1 MPATVFELYFEDFH
15 PGWTFEQ
22 GARTLSAADIK
33 AFAREWD
40 PQRYHTDE
48 EQARASPY
56 GGLIASGWQIASL
69 SFRLFWQSGFIYGGS
84 LGSPGIQDL
93 RWLKP
98 VRPGDTIFV
107 EAEVT
112 STRLSSKG
120 DRGYV
125 GVSYAAKNQKG
136 ETVLTMAGTQIMA
149 LRPSR
154 DPRPKT
160 KAAKVK

>member
-1 MPATVFELYFEDFH
+1 MKPRYFEDLA
-15 PGWTFEQ
+15 Q
-22 GARTLSAADIK
+22 GDRVVTQGITLTDANIID
-33 AFAREWD
+33 FGLRFD
-40 PQRYHTDE
+40 PQPLHIDKIAAG
-48 EQARASPY
+48 QGFY
-56 GGLIASGWQIASL
+56 GGLIASGWQVAAL

-84 LGSPGIQDL
+84 LGSPGVEDL

-112 STRLSSKG
+112 STRLSAKG

-125 GVSYAAKNQKG
+125 GIAYAAKNQKG
-136 ETVLTMAGTQIMA
+136 ETVLTMTGTQIMA

-160 KAAKVK
+160 KAAKAK

>member
-1 MPATVFELYFEDFH
+1 MKPRYFEDFAGGDRVVTQGITLTDANIIDFGLRYDPQPLH
-15 PGWTFEQ
+15 IDKIAAEQ
-22 GARTLSAADIK
+22 G
-33 AFAREWD
+33 F
-40 PQRYHTDE
+40 
-48 EQARASPY
+48 Y
-56 GGLIASGWQIASL
+56 GGLIASGWQIAAL
-69 SFRLFWQSGFIYGGS
+69 SFRLFWQSGFIHGGS

-125 GVSYAAKNQKG
+125 GVSYTVKNQKG
-136 ETVLTMAGTQIMA
+136 DTVLTMAGTQIMA

-160 KAAKVK
+160 KTAETK

>member
-1 MPATVFELYFEDFH
+1 MKPRYFEDFAEGDRVVTQGITLTDANIIDFGLRYDPQPLH
-15 PGWTFEQ
+15 IDKIAAEQ
-22 GARTLSAADIK
+22 G
-33 AFAREWD
+33 F
-40 PQRYHTDE
+40 
-48 EQARASPY
+48 Y
-56 GGLIASGWQIASL
+56 GGLIASGWQVASL

-84 LGSPGIQDL
+84 LGSPGIEDL

-112 STRLSSKG
+112 GTRLSSKG

-125 GVSYAAKNQKG
+125 GVAYSVKNQMG
-136 ETVLTMAGTQIMA
+136 ETVLTMTGTQIMA

-154 DPRPKT
+154 EPRPKT
-160 KAAKVK
+160 KAAKPK